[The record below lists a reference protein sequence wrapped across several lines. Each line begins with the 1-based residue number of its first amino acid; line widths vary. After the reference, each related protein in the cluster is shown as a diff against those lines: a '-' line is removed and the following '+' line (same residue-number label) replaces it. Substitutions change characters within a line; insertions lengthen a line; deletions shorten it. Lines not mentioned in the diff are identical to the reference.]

1 MDCQI
6 PIRTSSLLHLPRLA
20 IDGAVL
26 PSKFTCL
33 FRNEDAV
40 PPSATTTEF
49 TTDGETVEIAGGQVE
64 YVKTGERGGARL
76 VEA

>member
-1 MDCQI
+1 M
-6 PIRTSSLLHLPRLA
+6 
-20 IDGAVL
+20 
-26 PSKFTCL
+26 
-33 FRNEDAV
+33 

-49 TTDGETVEIAGGQVE
+49 TTDGETLEIAGGQVE